1 MQEPTRGPLFA
12 PTTLCLESA
21 SSATPTAVGMA
32 ERILGPVLEKRFGAE
47 PTSITSED
55 LRSAV
60 VASGS
65 SFPSHVKDEDIIT
78 AVENLSTDELSP
90 IVASEDASDAGG
102 PAAGS
107 PRRLLLSV
115 QKKATGGAA
124 ASSADAKRQRA
135 GKLRGKVTVRIS
147 SGSILTS
154 LTRVYHGASRCALL
168 DSAGGLW
175 NDCADCS
182 DDRASYGTAPK
193 GKFMIATDPSVERA
207 EKDGEGIHLTVV
219 IAEQRPAT
227 DESLRTKATISA
239 FEATAVKALR
249 AIARAADAEDWKNM
263 IISEARNLL
272 EMRKTESSAT
282 HKSLRKAQAKTAQ
295 ANAKPKHLQEE
306 LMAIVKFFD
315 ERFRTIL
322 LADPIHGPLPDFS
335 SVAPEAFLREA
346 SRLAPNLLQ
355 AFLSF
360 IPNPSGYRHHRGE
373 ERERETQRRA
383 SMLLVV
389 FMELGGRQ
397 SLRSTHHYRMTQTL
411 AAVGRGDRTG
421 GEGAGGQRRFAHK
434 GRTIDKASD
443 HTSRM
448 LEPQRVQPAIQNGG
462 FVMYT
467 DNGALTFTAQCAGIG
482 KSSGSSTGA
491 IMVAS
496 KPHSLFP
503 GVSRTP
509 PRWCAVDAM
518 SLHAQLNSNGGLAP
532 TQLPGM
538 RVVSTS
544 VSTGL
549 RSVTNDNNET

>member
-1 MQEPTRGPLFA
+1 
-12 PTTLCLESA
+12 
-21 SSATPTAVGMA
+21 MA

-175 NDCADCS
+175 DDCADCS
-182 DDRASYGTAPK
+182 DDRASYRIAPK

-227 DESLRTKATISA
+227 D
-239 FEATAVKALR
+239 
-249 AIARAADAEDWKNM
+249 D
-263 IISEARNLL
+263 LL
-272 EMRKTESSAT
+272 ECNLTFFSWLSSA
-282 HKSLRKAQAKTAQ
+282 
-295 ANAKPKHLQEE
+295 
-306 LMAIVKFFD
+306 
-315 ERFRTIL
+315 
-322 LADPIHGPLPDFS
+322 S
-335 SVAPEAFLREA
+335 S
-346 SRLAPNLLQ
+346 
-355 AFLSF
+355 
-360 IPNPSGYRHHRGE
+360 YW
-373 ERERETQRRA
+373 
-383 SMLLVV
+383 
-389 FMELGGRQ
+389 
-397 SLRSTHHYRMTQTL
+397 
-411 AAVGRGDRTG
+411 
-421 GEGAGGQRRFAHK
+421 
-434 GRTIDKASD
+434 
-443 HTSRM
+443 TSNKR
-448 LEPQRVQPAIQNGG
+448 PPPA
-462 FVMYT
+462 
-467 DNGALTFTAQCAGIG
+467 ALTFIIFAVCHSPLAEGSRSSDPIRMSWIVVQ
-482 KSSGSSTGA
+482 KSSTSSPTLS
-491 IMVAS
+491 V
-496 KPHSLFP
+496 
-503 GVSRTP
+503 
-509 PRWCAVDAM
+509 AM
-518 SLHAQLNSNGGLAP
+518 S
-532 TQLPGM
+532 
-538 RVVSTS
+538 
-544 VSTGL
+544 
-549 RSVTNDNNET
+549 

>member
-175 NDCADCS
+175 DDCADCS

-239 FEATAVKALR
+239 FEATAVAALR

-295 ANAKPKHLQEE
+295 ANAKAARLGA
-306 LMAIVKFFD
+306 LV
-315 ERFRTIL
+315 TSL
-322 LADPIHGPLPDFS
+322 N
-335 SVAPEAFLREA
+335 
-346 SRLAPNLLQ
+346 SRY
-355 AFLSF
+355 
-360 IPNPSGYRHHRGE
+360 GRGARAAVDRVE
-373 ERERETQRRA
+373 QRRRYDLDQDMATLKVGDEVELFWTTIQLILIGSELRDPSA
-383 SMLLVV
+383 SGEWHTAKIIKVNAAGGGLLFDVQYDDAEESQEKKVRLHSNKGRKWRRRPPAAAAVAAARGVV
-389 FMELGGRQ
+389 DMELEQ
-397 SLRSTHHYRMTQTL
+397 
-411 AAVGRGDRTG
+411 
-421 GEGAGGQRRFAHK
+421 
-434 GRTIDKASD
+434 
-443 HTSRM
+443 
-448 LEPQRVQPAIQNGG
+448 
-462 FVMYT
+462 
-467 DNGALTFTAQCAGIG
+467 
-482 KSSGSSTGA
+482 
-491 IMVAS
+491 
-496 KPHSLFP
+496 
-503 GVSRTP
+503 
-509 PRWCAVDAM
+509 
-518 SLHAQLNSNGGLAP
+518 GL
-532 TQLPGM
+532 
-538 RVVSTS
+538 
-544 VSTGL
+544 
-549 RSVTNDNNET
+549 